1 MKAALRPLRGALA
14 IWQVLLLLALQLSD
28 GSGAHGCPTHD
39 RVAPATGHAGHA
51 GHHAAGTDA
60 GDTHGHGGP
69 CTCIGACNGTS
80 LAGAPSR
87 AAALDAPATAPY
99 SVPMD
104 FRAAPSR
111 VAPRLLPFAVGP
123 PARA

>member
-39 RVAPATGHAGHA
+39 RVAPATGHAGH
-51 GHHAAGTDA
+51 HAAGTDA

-69 CTCIGACNGTS
+69 CTCLGACNGVS

-87 AAALDAPATAPY
+87 AVTLDAPAAAP
-99 SVPMD
+99 SGSPMD